1 MKCGCT
7 DHSFQSDHYKQK
19 ETGNSH
25 NFSSRVYSWCQI
37 DLLELRTESFWWC
50 ESKLIARLSSLNRDT
65 WRGLHTLHCSTR
77 QDLTKIK
84 TRTGTGSTMYTRL
97 YKNRDKYEDR
107 NKWNVCLVAVK
118 LFKESKAKTGFSL
131 KDSETGW
138 LVKFRSFDDIDSY
151 AHCSIQTNFGQL
163 PQKGERKWRI
173 EVRKLSNNRICPPE
187 KSGLMIPFYSFGA
200 LCTCR

>member
-1 MKCGCT
+1 MKCGCN
-7 DHSFQSDHYKQK
+7 DYCFQSDHYKQK

-107 NKWNVCLVAVK
+107 NKWNVCLMAVK

-131 KDSETGW
+131 KDSERGW

-151 AHCSIQTNFGQL
+151 AHCSIQTRFGQL
-163 PQKGERKWRI
+163 PQKGECNWQI
-173 EVRKLSNNRICPPE
+173 EVQMLSNNRICTPE

>member
-65 WRGLHTLHCSTR
+65 WRGLHTLHCSKR
-77 QDLTKIK
+77 QGYTKIK

-97 YKNRDKYEDR
+97 YKSRDKYEDR
-107 NKWNVCLVAVK
+107 DKWNVCLVEVK
-118 LFKESKAKTGFSL
+118 LFL
-131 KDSETGW
+131 KR
-138 LVKFRSFDDIDSY
+138 VKRKDEVCLERFREMLACQVLEFWWFLILI
-151 AHCSIQTNFGQL
+151 ALLNPNPFWPIA
-163 PQKGERKWRI
+163 PKG
-173 EVRKLSNNRICPPE
+173 
-187 KSGLMIPFYSFGA
+187 GM
-200 LCTCR
+200 